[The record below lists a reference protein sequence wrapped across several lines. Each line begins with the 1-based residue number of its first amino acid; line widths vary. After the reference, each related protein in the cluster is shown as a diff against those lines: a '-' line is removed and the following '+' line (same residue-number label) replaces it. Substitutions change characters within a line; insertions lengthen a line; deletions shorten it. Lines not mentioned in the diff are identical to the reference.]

1 MQKVKFGIIGYGKIG
16 KRYEQLLME
25 IDQAELVAIVDPL
38 VEKSEYNSLLLKEIN
53 ELFQYKLDIVVIAT
67 PNGLHEAHA
76 VKVLSAGYNVII
88 EKPMALSKLSC
99 EHILQTAFNHN
110 KQVFCVMQNR
120 FSPISKWLKMIVDK
134 GILGKIY
141 FVQTNLFWNRDD
153 RYYTNEGWQGTKDL
167 DGGIL
172 FTQFSHFVDM
182 IYWLFGDLK
191 NIHSKVYNFANR
203 SHSEL
208 EDTGIAYF
216 DFIKGGSGTIQ
227 YSTALYEKNLEST
240 LTIIAEKGTIKV
252 AGQYMDEVVFSTITG
267 DNSFESISSGS
278 KNIPNINHK
287 KVIKNAIEVVQGKS
301 AIAVNALDGM
311 KVVEIIEK
319 MCRME
324 IG

>member
-1 MQKVKFGIIGYGKIG
+1 MQKLKFGIIGYGKIG
-16 KRYEQLLME
+16 KRYEHLLME
-25 IDQAELVAIVDPL
+25 IDQAELIAIVDPI
-38 VEKSEYNSLLLKEIN
+38 VEHSEYNSMILKEIN
-53 ELFQYKLDIVVIAT
+53 ELFDYKLDIVVIAT
-67 PNGLHEAHA
+67 PNGLHETHA
-76 VKVLSAGYNVII
+76 VKALSAGYNVII

-99 EHILQTAFNHN
+99 ENILQTAFHHN

-120 FSPISKWLKMIVDK
+120 FSPISRWLKMIVDNN
-134 GILGKIY
+134 ILGKIY
-141 FVQTNLFWNRDD
+141 FVQINLFWNRDD

-172 FTQFSHFVDM
+172 FTQFSHFIDM
-182 IYWLFGDLK
+182 LYWLFGDLK
-191 NIHSKVYNFANR
+191 NIQSKVYNFANIA
-203 SHSEL
+203 HSEL

-216 DFIKGGSGTIQ
+216 DFVKGGSGTIQ

-252 AGQYMDEVVFSTITG
+252 SGQYMDEVVFSTVTG
-267 DNSFESISSGS
+267 DNSFESFSKGS

-301 AIAVNALDGM
+301 IIAVNALDGM

-319 MCRME
+319 MRGSS
-324 IG
+324 I